1 VLPSYGRCARLDGTK
16 ELVAIAEGY
25 RESTESWA
33 CLLRDLKKRGMRTP
47 ELAVGDGALGFWSAL
62 RDVFPETR
70 CQRDWVHKT
79 MNTLDCL
86 PKSVHPRAKV
96 AIKEITHAENKKEA
110 TKAIEEFASEF
121 GAKWPKAVSR
131 IVDDKDALLTY
142 YDYPAEHWRH
152 LRTTN
157 PIESVFAAVRART
170 DITKGPG
177 SRRAGLAMI
186 FKLMEAAEQSWRK
199 LTGSHLVA
207 LVRAGARFEN
217 GELVEGSEEKAA
229 A

>member
-1 VLPSYGRCARLDGTK
+1 
-16 ELVAIAEGY
+16 
-25 RESTESWA
+25 
-33 CLLRDLKKRGMRTP
+33 
-47 ELAVGDGALGFWSAL
+47 
-62 RDVFPETR
+62 
-70 CQRDWVHKT
+70 
-79 MNTLDCL
+79 MNTLHCL
-86 PKSVHPRAKV
+86 PKSVHPRAKA

-121 GAKWPKAVSR
+121 GAKWPRAVSR
-131 IVDDKDALLTY
+131 IVDDKDTLLTY

-157 PIESVFAAVRART
+157 PIESVFAPVRART

-186 FKLMEAAEQSWRK
+186 FKLMEAAEQRWRK
-199 LTGSHLVA
+199 LSGAHLVA

-217 GELVEGSEEKAA
+217 GELVEGSEEKDAA
-229 A
+229 